1 MRNLVSTFIKYPF
14 YANLIIVIL
23 LIAGGFSL
31 LSMKKSFFPERS
43 TTTINVQV
51 FYPGASP
58 KEMEEGIT
66 TRVEEALRGLVGIKE
81 ITSSSSENFSSVR
94 IETTGR
100 YDIDLTL
107 AEVKNA
113 VDGISS
119 FPVDAEKPI
128 VFKQRSVTQA
138 GFIGLSG
145 DVDQITLKRMANEI
159 ENDFYGSGII
169 SQLNVNGLPP
179 LEIAVEISQE
189 NLRRYGLS
197 ISEISSA
204 IRSNNL
210 DISGGMIRNDKE
222 EILIRS
228 RYRSV
233 DPDVIAD
240 IVIRSS
246 SDGSSLRVR
255 DIGTVKL
262 QFAETPS
269 LSLQNGKPSVS
280 FQVNKLADEDLDEIS
295 TFLHNYAAEFN
306 SVHENVK
313 MEFTYDF
320 LTMLSSRLELLY
332 SNGGIGLLL
341 VLISLGLFLNLR
353 LSFWVA
359 FGIPASFLG
368 MFVFAA
374 AIGITINMI
383 SLFGMILVIGI
394 LVDDGIV
401 IAENIYS
408 HFEAGKTPMRAA
420 LDGTMEVV
428 PAIVTSVTT
437 TIVAFSPLLLLT
449 GRMEMM
455 YEMAFVVTVS
465 LAVSLLEAF
474 FVLPAHLGNPKVLKR
489 KNLRSKFTIRPQLE
503 KFIDFLRYKLY
514 GNALKLVIRYKYVVV
529 FAPVFFIMIT
539 VGLLKGGLINYT
551 FFPAME
557 FDQIT
562 VNLAFKPG
570 SGETRTIE
578 TLKMIENKVWEVN
591 AEVMEEFN
599 DTASFVDFT
608 FVGLGSAFDGT
619 EVGAHAGN
627 LFITMRDMEGSPI
640 RTTEIASRIAKL
652 IGEIPDAEKF
662 TVGGRNRWGS
672 PVSIS
677 LLGKDLEELELAKQF
692 LMQGLNNITELK
704 DVTENNSVGK
714 REVRLE
720 LKPKAYLLGLNRAQI
735 ASQVRQGFYGDQA
748 QRLQIG
754 RDEVRV
760 WVRYPK
766 TDRLNLN
773 QLDHMKITTP
783 VGEYPLNELAYYNIE
798 RGPVSIK
805 HYNGAR
811 EIRIDADLTDFYAP
825 VPPILARVNETII
838 PELKQK
844 YRGVSVEYQGQQRD
858 SNDATNEMG
867 KYFGIAFMIMVFLI
881 MIHFKSFTQGIII
894 LLMIPLGWLGAVWGH
909 GIEGFPV
916 SMLSAWG
923 MVALSGVIINDAVV
937 FLAKYN
943 SLLLEGFKVKEAVY
957 KAGTARF
964 RAILLTTVTTVAG
977 LYPLIL
983 EKSFQAQFLIPMAI
997 SLVFGV
1003 LFGTTFILL
1012 FFPSIILVLND
1023 LKRAYK
1029 ALKLWLWPKTVLVDD
1044 EVRVIPFSWP
1054 TAEEVEPA
1062 VRDSKRIIE

>member
-23 LIAGGFSL
+23 LISGLFSL
-31 LSMKKSFFPERS
+31 SNMKKSFFPERS
-43 TTTINVQV
+43 TTTIFVQV

-66 TRVEEALRGLVGIKE
+66 TRVEESLRGLVGIKE
-81 ITSSSSENFSSVR
+81 ITSSSSENFSSVQ
-94 IETTGR
+94 IETTGK

-107 AEVKNA
+107 AEIKNA

-128 VFKQRSVTQA
+128 VFKRRAVTQA

-159 ENDFYGSGII
+159 ENDFYASGII
-169 SQLNVNGLPP
+169 SQLNVSGLPP
-179 LEIAVEISQE
+179 LEIAVEVSQE
-189 NLRRYGLS
+189 NLLRYGLS
-197 ISEISSA
+197 ISEISTA

-210 DISGGMIRNDKE
+210 DISGGLIRNDFE

-228 RYRSV
+228 RYRST
-233 DPDVIAD
+233 DPDIIGNI
-240 IVIRSS
+240 IVRSS
-246 SDGSSLRVR
+246 SDGSSLRIR

-280 FQVNKLADEDLDEIS
+280 FQVNKLGEEDLDQIS
-295 TFLHNYAAEFN
+295 EFLHQYVEDFN
-306 SVHENVK
+306 NEHENVR
-313 MEFTYDF
+313 MDFTYDF
-320 LTMLSSRLELLY
+320 LTMLKSRLDLLY

-374 AIGITINMI
+374 AMGVTINMI

-401 IAENIYS
+401 IAENIFS
-408 HFEAGKTPMRAA
+408 HFEMGKTPMRAA

-428 PAIVTSVTT
+428 PAILTSVFT

-455 YEMAFVVTVS
+455 YEMAFVVTIS
-465 LAVSLLEAF
+465 LAVSLFEAF
-474 FVLPAHLGNPKVLKR
+474 FVLPAHLGTPRVLKR
-489 KNLRSKFTIRPQLE
+489 KKERSKFTIRPQLE
-503 KFIDFLRYKLY
+503 RFIDFLRYKIY
-514 GNALKLVIRYKYVVV
+514 GKALNVVIKYKYIVILT
-529 FAPVFFIMIT
+529 PVFLIMIT
-539 VGLLKGGLINYT
+539 VGLLKGGFINYT

-570 SGETRTIE
+570 SGEKRTAE
-578 TLKMIENKVWEVN
+578 TLRMIEEKVWEVN
-591 AEVMEEFN
+591 AAVMEEFN

-608 FVGLGSAFDGT
+608 FVGLGGAFDGT
-619 EVGAHAGN
+619 ESGAHAGN

-640 RTTEIASRIAKL
+640 KTTEIAKRISKA
-652 IGEIPDAEKF
+652 IGKIPDAEKF
-662 TVGGRNRWGS
+662 AVGGRNRWGS

-677 LLGKDLEELELAKQF
+677 LLGKDLEELEHAKQF
-692 LMQGLNNITELK
+692 LMNELKNITELK

-735 ASQVRQGFYGDQA
+735 ATQVRQGFYGDQA

-760 WVRYPK
+760 WVRYPQ

-773 QLDHMKITTP
+773 QLDYMKIKTP
-783 VGEYPLNELAYYNIE
+783 LGEFPLNELAYYNIE

-825 VPPILARVNETII
+825 VPPILATVNETII
-838 PELKQK
+838 PQLKERF
-844 YRGVSVEYQGQQRD
+844 RGVDIEYQGQQRD

-867 KYFGIAFMIMVFLI
+867 KYFGVAFMIMIFLI

-894 LLMIPLGWLGAVWGH
+894 LMMIPLGWLGAVWGH

-997 SLVFGV
+997 SLAFGV

-1012 FFPSIILVLND
+1012 FFPSLILVLND
-1023 LKRAYK
+1023 VKRSYT
-1029 ALKLWLWPKTVLVDD
+1029 ALKIFLFPKKKLVGEELVELPFEWP
-1044 EVRVIPFSWP
+1044 S
-1054 TAEEVEPA
+1054 AEDVEPII
-1062 VRDSKRIIE
+1062 RDSKRIIE

>member
-23 LIAGGFSL
+23 LLAGGSSL

-66 TRVEEALRGLVGIKE
+66 TRIEESLRGLVGLKE

-94 IETTGR
+94 IETTGK

-107 AEVKNA
+107 AEIKNA

-119 FPVDAEKPI
+119 FPADAEKPI
-128 VFKQRSVTQA
+128 VYKQRAVTQA

-145 DVDQITLKRMANEI
+145 NVDQITLKRMANEI
-159 ENDFYGSGII
+159 ENDFYGSGFI
-169 SQLNVNGLPP
+169 SQLNVSGLPS
-179 LEIAVEISQE
+179 LEIAVEVSQE

-210 DISGGMIRNDKE
+210 DISGGLIRNDRE

-240 IVIRSS
+240 IIVRSS
-246 SDGSSLRVR
+246 GDGSSLKIR
-255 DIGTVKL
+255 DIATVKL

-280 FQVNKLADEDLDEIS
+280 FQVNKLAEEDLDEIS
-295 TFLHNYAAEFN
+295 SYLHDYAKTFN
-306 SVHENVK
+306 SQHENVK

-332 SNGGIGLLL
+332 SNGGVGLLL
-341 VLISLGLFLNLR
+341 VLLSLGLFLNLR

-368 MFVFAA
+368 MFVIAA
-374 AIGITINMI
+374 AMGITINMI

-408 HFEAGKTPMRAA
+408 HFEAGKTPMQAA
-420 LDGTMEVV
+420 LDGTMEVM
-428 PAIVTSVTT
+428 PAIITSVST

-449 GRMEMM
+449 GQMEMM

-465 LAVSLLEAF
+465 LGVSLFEAF

-489 KNLRSKFTIRPQLE
+489 KAHRSKFTIRPHLE
-503 KFIDFLRYKLY
+503 KFIDFMRYKLY
-514 GNALKLVIRYKYVVV
+514 GSALKLVIRYKYVVI
-529 FAPVFFIMIT
+529 FTPVFFIMIT
-539 VGLLKGGLINYT
+539 VGMIRGGLINYT

-570 SGETRTIE
+570 SGEKRTIE
-578 TLKMIENKVWEVN
+578 TLKMIESKVWEVN
-591 AEVMEEFN
+591 TEVMEEFN

-619 EVGAHAGN
+619 ESGAHAGN

-640 RTTEIASRIAKL
+640 KTTEIAKRIGDA
-652 IGEIPDAEKF
+652 IGIIPEVEKF

-766 TDRLNLN
+766 SDRMNLN
-773 QLDHMKITTP
+773 QLDHMKIKTP
-783 VGEYPLNELAYYNIE
+783 AGEFPLNELAYYNIE

-811 EIRIDADLTDFYAP
+811 EIRIDADLVDFYAP
-825 VPPILARVNETII
+825 VPPIIARVNENII
-838 PELKQK
+838 PELTQK
-844 YRGVSVEYQGQQRD
+844 FRGVSVEYQGQQRD

-867 KYFGIAFMIMVFLI
+867 KYFGVAFMIMVFLI
-881 MIHFKSFTQGIII
+881 MIHFKSFTQGLIV
-894 LLMIPLGWLGAVWGH
+894 LMMIPLGWLGAVWGH

-943 SLLLEGFKVKEAVY
+943 SLLLEGFKTKEAVY

-964 RAILLTTVTTVAG
+964 RAILLTTITTVAG

-997 SLVFGV
+997 SLAFGV
-1003 LFGTTFILL
+1003 LFGTSFILL
-1012 FFPSIILVLND
+1012 FFPSLILVLND
-1023 LKRAYK
+1023 VKRFYAGF
-1029 ALKLWLWPKTVLVDD
+1029 KLWLSPKKVLVD
-1044 EVRVIPFSWP
+1044 EELVALPFAWP
-1054 TAEEVEPA
+1054 SAEDVEPA